1 MLVAIH
7 RLLSGFPGECDICI
21 WSDDW
26 YHAWLCHVSW
36 QYGYKKAYAIDM
48 ADMREF
54 QHVEWYKAKM
64 QVKLAAQTFSASVVD
79 ALATLRVLN
88 SRFTDADPTIEFIR
102 QAS

>member
-1 MLVAIH
+1 
-7 RLLSGFPGECDICI
+7 
-21 WSDDW
+21 
-26 YHAWLCHVSW
+26 
-36 QYGYKKAYAIDM
+36 M

-54 QHVEWYKAKM
+54 HVGNSQIIQWNLIRLLADIQGEIGLKLGNKLGQRHIEWYKAKM
-64 QVKLAAQTFSASVVD
+64 KVKLAAQTFIASVAD